1 MAEWF
6 KAAVS
11 KTVECKISEGSNPS
25 RPANQITSL
34 NGRILPMV
42 CLRKYFLNYRKWI
55 KRVSIPESMNLVN
68 APTALCKGG
77 GDRPSGNSV
86 GVLLGCHM
94 PP

>member
-1 MAEWF
+1 MAEWL

-86 GVLLGCHM
+86 GVLLG
-94 PP
+94 

>member
-1 MAEWF
+1 ML
-6 KAAVS
+6 VS
-11 KTVECKISEGSNPS
+11 KTTGVGSNPAT
-25 RPANQITSL
+25 PANQIANL
-34 NGRILPMV
+34 NGGILHMV

-86 GVLLGCHM
+86 GALLGRHM

>member
-1 MAEWF
+1 
-6 KAAVS
+6 
-11 KTVECKISEGSNPS
+11 
-25 RPANQITSL
+25 
-34 NGRILPMV
+34 MV

-86 GVLLGCHM
+86 GAMLVRHM

>member
-1 MAEWF
+1 MAEWL

-11 KTVECKISEGSNPS
+11 KTVECKNSEGSNPS

-68 APTALCKGG
+68 APIALCKGG

-86 GVLLGCHM
+86 GALLGWHI

>member
-1 MAEWF
+1 MAEWL

-11 KTVECKISEGSNPS
+11 KTVECKISEGSNPAT
-25 RPANQITSL
+25 PANQMTSL

-86 GVLLGCHM
+86 GVLLGWHM

>member
-1 MAEWF
+1 MAEWL

-42 CLRKYFLNYRKWI
+42 CLRKYFLNYLKWI

-77 GDRPSGNSV
+77 GGRPSGNSV
-86 GVLLGCHM
+86 GALLG
-94 PP
+94 